1 MIMNR
6 LEALSFGLLELKPD
20 NFIKSCVILKKKIF
34 FFLTMQTN
42 LGEFLVSIKLFKLL

>member
-20 NFIKSCVILKKKIF
+20 NFIKSCVISW
-34 FFLTMQTN
+34 
-42 LGEFLVSIKLFKLL
+42 VSQLAV